1 MSRAFVKE
9 GEGDDVAPALRVPS
23 SETNYVTP
31 QGLDRLRQAVK
42 RLDAIRVE
50 HQGRDDLTSQSL
62 VKEAERDLLYYLD
75 RLRTAVLVE
84 PTPNP
89 KGQVRFGSA
98 VRAMDEE
105 GRIFDVV
112 LVGEDE
118 ADVQNGLISYVSP
131 LAKALLKSR
140 VGDEVL
146 WKRPAGEIRLEILSV
161 DGVSY

>member
-9 GEGDDVAPALRVPS
+9 GDGEEIAPALRVPS
-23 SETNYVTP
+23 LEVNYVTP
-31 QGLDRLRQAVK
+31 RGLEMLRDQVK
-42 RLDAIRVE
+42 TLNTLRDQ
-50 HQGRDDLTSQSL
+50 HQGREDMASQSL
-62 VKEAERDLLYYLD
+62 VRETERDLVYYVD

-84 PTPNP
+84 PSPNP

-98 VRAMDEE
+98 VSAVDEG
-105 GRIFDVV
+105 GRTYDVV

-118 ADVQNGLISYVSP
+118 ADVQKGLISYVSP

-161 DGVSY
+161 DGVCG